1 MRKLIL
7 FAVSIALCSGISAQT
22 LAPPIDFESM
32 TITYTWNNF
41 DGGGTTVIP
50 NPQVSGINTSATV
63 GQMIKS
69 PGQVWGGS
77 FIEMT
82 NPIDFTTNKIFNMK
96 VYSPVAGAR
105 VLLKVENSTNG
116 GIFFEKEDTSTVANA
131 WEELTFDFT
140 AINTANSYQKIVLIW
155 ELGVMG
161 DGTANSTYLFD
172 DIELIAPV
180 LPPLTQIDLPV
191 TFEDPLVDYTM
202 SDFGNNV
209 STMIVDPTLPTN
221 MVMEVVKPITAPVWA
236 GTTISTTAGFA
247 SVIPLTLTETEMTV
261 RVWSPTAGT
270 PIRLKVENASNG
282 GETCETE
289 AVTTVAGAWETLT
302 FNFANE
308 AAGTATL
315 ANGITNG
322 WVFNM
327 ASIFFNF
334 GTDGA
339 TAGAQTY
346 YFDDVMFG
354 QPVVTLAQIDLPV
367 TFEDPL
373 VDYTMTD
380 FGGNTAT
387 VITDPVNPP
396 NLVSEVV
403 KDATAQLWAGTTV
416 STPNG
421 FANAIPFTASATIM
435 SVLVW
440 SPDAGIPIRLKA
452 EDNTN
457 GAISVETEAITTV
470 SGQWE
475 TLVFDFSN
483 EVVGTAALNLTNTYN
498 MASIFFD
505 FGTDGAT
512 NGSKTYYF
520 DDVMFGQP
528 PVTLAQIDLPVTFED
543 PLVDYT
549 MTDFGGNTA
558 TVITDPVNPPNLVS
572 EVVKDATAQ
581 LWAGT
586 TVSTPNGFANAIPF
600 TASATIMSVLVWS
613 PDAGIPIRLKAE
625 DNTNGAISVETEA
638 ITTVSGQWETLV
650 FDFSNEVVGTAALN
664 LTNTY
669 NMASIFFD
677 FGTDG
682 ATNGSKT
689 YYFDDVMF
697 GQPPVT
703 LAQIDL
709 PVTFEDPLVDYT
721 MSDFGNNVSTMIV
734 DPTLPTNM
742 VMEVVKPITAP
753 VWAGTTISTP
763 LGFASVIPFTA
774 TETKMSVRVWSPD
787 AGIPILLKAEDNT
800 NGAISVETET
810 MTTVA
815 GQWETLVFDFSNE
828 AAGTPALD
836 LTNTYDL
843 ASIFFNFGT
852 GGATAGSK
860 TYYFDD
866 VQMALP
872 CTTTTSSITETAL
885 DVYNAP
891 SGVTYTTSGIYNDT
905 ILNAAGCDSIITI
918 DLTMSFTGISE
929 YELGSIELYPNPST
943 EKITISVNEIYL
955 AYPIMIMDQAGRVV
969 IKSEVVAL
977 ETEIDITKLESGIYY
992 VKIGDL
998 KAEKLVKQ

>member
-77 FIEMT
+77 IIEMT

-270 PIRLKVENASNG
+270 PIRLKVENASNNT
-282 GETCETE
+282 ETCETE

-354 QPVVTLAQIDLPV
+354 QPV
-367 TFEDPL
+367 
-373 VDYTMTD
+373 
-380 FGGNTAT
+380 
-387 VITDPVNPP
+387 
-396 NLVSEVV
+396 
-403 KDATAQLWAGTTV
+403 
-416 STPNG
+416 
-421 FANAIPFTASATIM
+421 
-435 SVLVW
+435 
-440 SPDAGIPIRLKA
+440 
-452 EDNTN
+452 
-457 GAISVETEAITTV
+457 
-470 SGQWE
+470 
-475 TLVFDFSN
+475 
-483 EVVGTAALNLTNTYN
+483 
-498 MASIFFD
+498 
-505 FGTDGAT
+505 
-512 NGSKTYYF
+512 
-520 DDVMFGQP
+520 
-528 PVTLAQIDLPVTFED
+528 VTLAQIDLPVTFED

>member
-1 MRKLIL
+1 
-7 FAVSIALCSGISAQT
+7 
-22 LAPPIDFESM
+22 
-32 TITYTWNNF
+32 
-41 DGGGTTVIP
+41 
-50 NPQVSGINTSATV
+50 
-63 GQMIKS
+63 
-69 PGQVWGGS
+69 
-77 FIEMT
+77 
-82 NPIDFTTNKIFNMK
+82 
-96 VYSPVAGAR
+96 
-105 VLLKVENSTNG
+105 
-116 GIFFEKEDTSTVANA
+116 
-131 WEELTFDFT
+131 
-140 AINTANSYQKIVLIW
+140 
-155 ELGVMG
+155 
-161 DGTANSTYLFD
+161 
-172 DIELIAPV
+172 
-180 LPPLTQIDLPV
+180 
-191 TFEDPLVDYTM
+191 
-202 SDFGNNV
+202 
-209 STMIVDPTLPTN
+209 
-221 MVMEVVKPITAPVWA
+221 
-236 GTTISTTAGFA
+236 
-247 SVIPLTLTETEMTV
+247 MTV
-261 RVWSPTAGT
+261 SVWSPTAGT
-270 PIRLKVENASNG
+270 PIRLKVENASNNQ
-282 GETCETE
+282 ETCETE

-308 AAGTATL
+308 VAGSATL
-315 ANGITNG
+315 ANGISNG

-339 TAGAQTY
+339 TAGSQTY

-354 QPVVTLAQIDLPV
+354 QPV
-367 TFEDPL
+367 
-373 VDYTMTD
+373 
-380 FGGNTAT
+380 
-387 VITDPVNPP
+387 
-396 NLVSEVV
+396 
-403 KDATAQLWAGTTV
+403 
-416 STPNG
+416 
-421 FANAIPFTASATIM
+421 
-435 SVLVW
+435 
-440 SPDAGIPIRLKA
+440 
-452 EDNTN
+452 
-457 GAISVETEAITTV
+457 
-470 SGQWE
+470 
-475 TLVFDFSN
+475 
-483 EVVGTAALNLTNTYN
+483 
-498 MASIFFD
+498 
-505 FGTDGAT
+505 
-512 NGSKTYYF
+512 
-520 DDVMFGQP
+520 
-528 PVTLAQIDLPVTFED
+528 
-543 PLVDYT
+543 
-549 MTDFGGNTA
+549 
-558 TVITDPVNPPNLVS
+558 
-572 EVVKDATAQ
+572 
-581 LWAGT
+581 
-586 TVSTPNGFANAIPF
+586 
-600 TASATIMSVLVWS
+600 
-613 PDAGIPIRLKAE
+613 
-625 DNTNGAISVETEA
+625 
-638 ITTVSGQWETLV
+638 
-650 FDFSNEVVGTAALN
+650 
-664 LTNTY
+664 
-669 NMASIFFD
+669 
-677 FGTDG
+677 
-682 ATNGSKT
+682 
-689 YYFDDVMF
+689 
-697 GQPPVT
+697 VT

-852 GGATAGSK
+852 DGATAGSK

>member
-1 MRKLIL
+1 
-7 FAVSIALCSGISAQT
+7 
-22 LAPPIDFESM
+22 
-32 TITYTWNNF
+32 
-41 DGGGTTVIP
+41 
-50 NPQVSGINTSATV
+50 
-63 GQMIKS
+63 
-69 PGQVWGGS
+69 
-77 FIEMT
+77 
-82 NPIDFTTNKIFNMK
+82 
-96 VYSPVAGAR
+96 
-105 VLLKVENSTNG
+105 
-116 GIFFEKEDTSTVANA
+116 
-131 WEELTFDFT
+131 
-140 AINTANSYQKIVLIW
+140 
-155 ELGVMG
+155 
-161 DGTANSTYLFD
+161 
-172 DIELIAPV
+172 
-180 LPPLTQIDLPV
+180 
-191 TFEDPLVDYTM
+191 
-202 SDFGNNV
+202 
-209 STMIVDPTLPTN
+209 
-221 MVMEVVKPITAPVWA
+221 
-236 GTTISTTAGFA
+236 
-247 SVIPLTLTETEMTV
+247 
-261 RVWSPTAGT
+261 
-270 PIRLKVENASNG
+270 
-282 GETCETE
+282 
-289 AVTTVAGAWETLT
+289 
-302 FNFANE
+302 
-308 AAGTATL
+308 
-315 ANGITNG
+315 
-322 WVFNM
+322 M

>member
-1 MRKLIL
+1 MKTL
-7 FAVSIALCSGISAQT
+7 SI
-22 LAPPIDFESM
+22 
-32 TITYTWNNF
+32 ITFLLT
-41 DGGGTTVIP
+41 
-50 NPQVSGINTSATV
+50 
-63 GQMIKS
+63 
-69 PGQVWGGS
+69 S
-77 FIEMT
+77 FIGL
-82 NPIDFTTNKIFNMK
+82 
-96 VYSPVAGAR
+96 SQLA
-105 VLLKVENSTNG
+105 
-116 GIFFEKEDTSTVANA
+116 
-131 WEELTFDFT
+131 
-140 AINTANSYQKIVLIW
+140 
-155 ELGVMG
+155 
-161 DGTANSTYLFD
+161 
-172 DIELIAPV
+172 
-180 LPPLTQIDLPV
+180 QIDLPV

-209 STMIVDPTLPTN
+209 STMTVDPTLPTN

-270 PIRLKVENASNG
+270 PIRLKVENASNNT
-282 GETCETE
+282 ETCETE

-354 QPVVTLAQIDLPV
+354 QPVVILAQIDLPV

-373 VDYTMTD
+373 VDYTMT
-380 FGGNTAT
+380 
-387 VITDPVNPP
+387 
-396 NLVSEVV
+396 
-403 KDATAQLWAGTTV
+403 
-416 STPNG
+416 
-421 FANAIPFTASATIM
+421 
-435 SVLVW
+435 
-440 SPDAGIPIRLKA
+440 
-452 EDNTN
+452 
-457 GAISVETEAITTV
+457 
-470 SGQWE
+470 
-475 TLVFDFSN
+475 
-483 EVVGTAALNLTNTYN
+483 
-498 MASIFFD
+498 
-505 FGTDGAT
+505 
-512 NGSKTYYF
+512 
-520 DDVMFGQP
+520 
-528 PVTLAQIDLPVTFED
+528 
-543 PLVDYT
+543 
-549 MTDFGGNTA
+549 
-558 TVITDPVNPPNLVS
+558 
-572 EVVKDATAQ
+572 
-581 LWAGT
+581 
-586 TVSTPNGFANAIPF
+586 
-600 TASATIMSVLVWS
+600 
-613 PDAGIPIRLKAE
+613 
-625 DNTNGAISVETEA
+625 
-638 ITTVSGQWETLV
+638 
-650 FDFSNEVVGTAALN
+650 
-664 LTNTY
+664 
-669 NMASIFFD
+669 
-677 FGTDG
+677 
-682 ATNGSKT
+682 
-689 YYFDDVMF
+689 
-697 GQPPVT
+697 
-703 LAQIDL
+703 
-709 PVTFEDPLVDYT
+709 
-721 MSDFGNNVSTMIV
+721 DFGNNVSTMIV

-742 VMEVVKPITAP
+742 VMEVVKPLTAP
-753 VWAGTTISTP
+753 VWAGTTISTTA
-763 LGFASVIPFTA
+763 GFASVIPLTL
-774 TETKMSVRVWSPD
+774 TETEMTVRVWSPT
-787 AGIPILLKAEDNT
+787 AGTPIRLKVENASNNQET
-800 NGAISVETET
+800 CETEAI
-810 MTTVA
+810 TTVA
-815 GQWETLVFDFSNE
+815 GAWETLTFNFANE
-828 AAGTPALD
+828 AAGTATLA
-836 LTNTYDL
+836 NGISNGWVFNM

-852 GGATAGSK
+852 TGSTAGSK

>member
-77 FIEMT
+77 IIEMT

-270 PIRLKVENASNG
+270 PIRLKVENASNNT
-282 GETCETE
+282 ETCETE

-315 ANGITNG
+315 ANGISNG

-327 ASIFFNF
+327 
-334 GTDGA
+334 
-339 TAGAQTY
+339 
-346 YFDDVMFG
+346 
-354 QPVVTLAQIDLPV
+354 
-367 TFEDPL
+367 
-373 VDYTMTD
+373 
-380 FGGNTAT
+380 
-387 VITDPVNPP
+387 
-396 NLVSEVV
+396 
-403 KDATAQLWAGTTV
+403 
-416 STPNG
+416 
-421 FANAIPFTASATIM
+421 
-435 SVLVW
+435 
-440 SPDAGIPIRLKA
+440 
-452 EDNTN
+452 
-457 GAISVETEAITTV
+457 
-470 SGQWE
+470 
-475 TLVFDFSN
+475 
-483 EVVGTAALNLTNTYN
+483 
-498 MASIFFD
+498 
-505 FGTDGAT
+505 
-512 NGSKTYYF
+512 
-520 DDVMFGQP
+520 
-528 PVTLAQIDLPVTFED
+528 
-543 PLVDYT
+543 
-549 MTDFGGNTA
+549 
-558 TVITDPVNPPNLVS
+558 
-572 EVVKDATAQ
+572 
-581 LWAGT
+581 
-586 TVSTPNGFANAIPF
+586 
-600 TASATIMSVLVWS
+600 
-613 PDAGIPIRLKAE
+613 
-625 DNTNGAISVETEA
+625 
-638 ITTVSGQWETLV
+638 
-650 FDFSNEVVGTAALN
+650 
-664 LTNTY
+664 
-669 NMASIFFD
+669 
-677 FGTDG
+677 
-682 ATNGSKT
+682 
-689 YYFDDVMF
+689 
-697 GQPPVT
+697 
-703 LAQIDL
+703 
-709 PVTFEDPLVDYT
+709 
-721 MSDFGNNVSTMIV
+721 
-734 DPTLPTNM
+734 
-742 VMEVVKPITAP
+742 
-753 VWAGTTISTP
+753 
-763 LGFASVIPFTA
+763 
-774 TETKMSVRVWSPD
+774 
-787 AGIPILLKAEDNT
+787 
-800 NGAISVETET
+800 
-810 MTTVA
+810 
-815 GQWETLVFDFSNE
+815 
-828 AAGTPALD
+828 
-836 LTNTYDL
+836 

>member
-1 MRKLIL
+1 MKTL
-7 FAVSIALCSGISAQT
+7 SIITFLLTTFIGFSQT
-22 LAPPIDFESM
+22 LPEDFEASIV
-32 TITYTWNNF
+32 TSNFVDF
-41 DGGGTTVIP
+41 DGGVATVLP
-50 NPQVSGINTSATV
+50 NPQSSGINTSATV
-63 GQMIKS
+63 GQIIRNG
-69 PGQVWGGS
+69 GQIWAGS
-77 FIEMT
+77 KYTLASNLDFSTMT
-82 NPIDFTTNKIFNMK
+82 IITMK
-96 VYSPVAGAR
+96 VYTAAPVGTVVKFKLEGVGATE
-105 VLLKVENSTNG
+105 VDAV
-116 GIFFEKEDTSTVANA
+116 TSVSGA
-131 WEELTFDFT
+131 WEEITWDF
-140 AINTANSYQKIVLIW
+140 S
-155 ELGVMG
+155 
-161 DGTANSTYLFD
+161 GTANTYNTIALMFDFGNVGNGSATSTFLFD
-172 DIELIAPV
+172 DIEQSAPI
-180 LPPLTQIDLPV
+180 LAQIDLPV
-191 TFEDPLVDYTM
+191 TFEDPLVDYTVT
-202 SDFGNNV
+202 DFGNNV

-221 MVMEVVKPITAPVWA
+221 MVMEVVKPVTAPVWA

-270 PIRLKVENASNG
+270 PIRLKVENASNNQ
-282 GETCETE
+282 ETCETE

-387 VITDPVNPP
+387 VITDP
-396 NLVSEVV
+396 
-403 KDATAQLWAGTTV
+403 
-416 STPNG
+416 
-421 FANAIPFTASATIM
+421 I
-435 SVLVW
+435 
-440 SPDAGIPIRLKA
+440 
-452 EDNTN
+452 
-457 GAISVETEAITTV
+457 
-470 SGQWE
+470 
-475 TLVFDFSN
+475 
-483 EVVGTAALNLTNTYN
+483 
-498 MASIFFD
+498 
-505 FGTDGAT
+505 
-512 NGSKTYYF
+512 
-520 DDVMFGQP
+520 
-528 PVTLAQIDLPVTFED
+528 
-543 PLVDYT
+543 
-549 MTDFGGNTA
+549 
-558 TVITDPVNPPNLVS
+558 NPPNLVS

-852 GGATAGSK
+852 DGATAGSK

>member
-77 FIEMT
+77 IIEMT

-180 LPPLTQIDLPV
+180 LPPLT
-191 TFEDPLVDYTM
+191 
-202 SDFGNNV
+202 
-209 STMIVDPTLPTN
+209 
-221 MVMEVVKPITAPVWA
+221 
-236 GTTISTTAGFA
+236 
-247 SVIPLTLTETEMTV
+247 
-261 RVWSPTAGT
+261 
-270 PIRLKVENASNG
+270 
-282 GETCETE
+282 
-289 AVTTVAGAWETLT
+289 
-302 FNFANE
+302 
-308 AAGTATL
+308 
-315 ANGITNG
+315 
-322 WVFNM
+322 
-327 ASIFFNF
+327 
-334 GTDGA
+334 
-339 TAGAQTY
+339 
-346 YFDDVMFG
+346 
-354 QPVVTLAQIDLPV
+354 
-367 TFEDPL
+367 
-373 VDYTMTD
+373 
-380 FGGNTAT
+380 
-387 VITDPVNPP
+387 
-396 NLVSEVV
+396 
-403 KDATAQLWAGTTV
+403 
-416 STPNG
+416 
-421 FANAIPFTASATIM
+421 
-435 SVLVW
+435 
-440 SPDAGIPIRLKA
+440 
-452 EDNTN
+452 
-457 GAISVETEAITTV
+457 
-470 SGQWE
+470 
-475 TLVFDFSN
+475 
-483 EVVGTAALNLTNTYN
+483 
-498 MASIFFD
+498 
-505 FGTDGAT
+505 
-512 NGSKTYYF
+512 
-520 DDVMFGQP
+520 
-528 PVTLAQIDLPVTFED
+528 
-543 PLVDYT
+543 
-549 MTDFGGNTA
+549 
-558 TVITDPVNPPNLVS
+558 
-572 EVVKDATAQ
+572 
-581 LWAGT
+581 
-586 TVSTPNGFANAIPF
+586 
-600 TASATIMSVLVWS
+600 
-613 PDAGIPIRLKAE
+613 
-625 DNTNGAISVETEA
+625 
-638 ITTVSGQWETLV
+638 
-650 FDFSNEVVGTAALN
+650 
-664 LTNTY
+664 
-669 NMASIFFD
+669 
-677 FGTDG
+677 
-682 ATNGSKT
+682 
-689 YYFDDVMF
+689 
-697 GQPPVT
+697 
-703 LAQIDL
+703 QIDL

>member
-1 MRKLIL
+1 
-7 FAVSIALCSGISAQT
+7 
-22 LAPPIDFESM
+22 
-32 TITYTWNNF
+32 
-41 DGGGTTVIP
+41 
-50 NPQVSGINTSATV
+50 
-63 GQMIKS
+63 
-69 PGQVWGGS
+69 
-77 FIEMT
+77 
-82 NPIDFTTNKIFNMK
+82 
-96 VYSPVAGAR
+96 
-105 VLLKVENSTNG
+105 
-116 GIFFEKEDTSTVANA
+116 
-131 WEELTFDFT
+131 
-140 AINTANSYQKIVLIW
+140 
-155 ELGVMG
+155 
-161 DGTANSTYLFD
+161 
-172 DIELIAPV
+172 
-180 LPPLTQIDLPV
+180 
-191 TFEDPLVDYTM
+191 
-202 SDFGNNV
+202 
-209 STMIVDPTLPTN
+209 
-221 MVMEVVKPITAPVWA
+221 
-236 GTTISTTAGFA
+236 
-247 SVIPLTLTETEMTV
+247 MTV

-354 QPVVTLAQIDLPV
+354 QPV
-367 TFEDPL
+367 
-373 VDYTMTD
+373 
-380 FGGNTAT
+380 
-387 VITDPVNPP
+387 
-396 NLVSEVV
+396 
-403 KDATAQLWAGTTV
+403 
-416 STPNG
+416 
-421 FANAIPFTASATIM
+421 
-435 SVLVW
+435 
-440 SPDAGIPIRLKA
+440 
-452 EDNTN
+452 
-457 GAISVETEAITTV
+457 
-470 SGQWE
+470 
-475 TLVFDFSN
+475 
-483 EVVGTAALNLTNTYN
+483 
-498 MASIFFD
+498 
-505 FGTDGAT
+505 
-512 NGSKTYYF
+512 
-520 DDVMFGQP
+520 
-528 PVTLAQIDLPVTFED
+528 
-543 PLVDYT
+543 
-549 MTDFGGNTA
+549 
-558 TVITDPVNPPNLVS
+558 
-572 EVVKDATAQ
+572 
-581 LWAGT
+581 
-586 TVSTPNGFANAIPF
+586 
-600 TASATIMSVLVWS
+600 
-613 PDAGIPIRLKAE
+613 
-625 DNTNGAISVETEA
+625 
-638 ITTVSGQWETLV
+638 
-650 FDFSNEVVGTAALN
+650 
-664 LTNTY
+664 
-669 NMASIFFD
+669 
-677 FGTDG
+677 
-682 ATNGSKT
+682 
-689 YYFDDVMF
+689 
-697 GQPPVT
+697 VT

-852 GGATAGSK
+852 DGATAGSK

>member
-1 MRKLIL
+1 
-7 FAVSIALCSGISAQT
+7 
-22 LAPPIDFESM
+22 
-32 TITYTWNNF
+32 
-41 DGGGTTVIP
+41 
-50 NPQVSGINTSATV
+50 
-63 GQMIKS
+63 
-69 PGQVWGGS
+69 
-77 FIEMT
+77 
-82 NPIDFTTNKIFNMK
+82 
-96 VYSPVAGAR
+96 
-105 VLLKVENSTNG
+105 
-116 GIFFEKEDTSTVANA
+116 
-131 WEELTFDFT
+131 
-140 AINTANSYQKIVLIW
+140 
-155 ELGVMG
+155 
-161 DGTANSTYLFD
+161 
-172 DIELIAPV
+172 
-180 LPPLTQIDLPV
+180 
-191 TFEDPLVDYTM
+191 
-202 SDFGNNV
+202 
-209 STMIVDPTLPTN
+209 
-221 MVMEVVKPITAPVWA
+221 
-236 GTTISTTAGFA
+236 
-247 SVIPLTLTETEMTV
+247 MTV

-270 PIRLKVENASNG
+270 PIRLKVENASNNT
-282 GETCETE
+282 ETCETE

-315 ANGITNG
+315 ASGITNG

-354 QPVVTLAQIDLPV
+354 QPV
-367 TFEDPL
+367 
-373 VDYTMTD
+373 
-380 FGGNTAT
+380 
-387 VITDPVNPP
+387 
-396 NLVSEVV
+396 
-403 KDATAQLWAGTTV
+403 
-416 STPNG
+416 
-421 FANAIPFTASATIM
+421 
-435 SVLVW
+435 
-440 SPDAGIPIRLKA
+440 
-452 EDNTN
+452 
-457 GAISVETEAITTV
+457 
-470 SGQWE
+470 
-475 TLVFDFSN
+475 
-483 EVVGTAALNLTNTYN
+483 
-498 MASIFFD
+498 
-505 FGTDGAT
+505 
-512 NGSKTYYF
+512 
-520 DDVMFGQP
+520 
-528 PVTLAQIDLPVTFED
+528 
-543 PLVDYT
+543 
-549 MTDFGGNTA
+549 
-558 TVITDPVNPPNLVS
+558 
-572 EVVKDATAQ
+572 
-581 LWAGT
+581 
-586 TVSTPNGFANAIPF
+586 
-600 TASATIMSVLVWS
+600 
-613 PDAGIPIRLKAE
+613 
-625 DNTNGAISVETEA
+625 
-638 ITTVSGQWETLV
+638 
-650 FDFSNEVVGTAALN
+650 
-664 LTNTY
+664 
-669 NMASIFFD
+669 
-677 FGTDG
+677 
-682 ATNGSKT
+682 
-689 YYFDDVMF
+689 
-697 GQPPVT
+697 VT

-852 GGATAGSK
+852 DGATAGSK

>member
-7 FAVSIALCSGISAQT
+7 FAVSIALCGSISAQT

-32 TITYTWNNF
+32 TITYTWTDF

-77 FIEMT
+77 TIEMT
-82 NPIDFTTNKIFNMK
+82 NPIDFTTNKIFKMK
-96 VYSPVAGAR
+96 VYSPFAGAR

-140 AINTANSYQKIVLIW
+140 AINTADSYQKIVLIW

-202 SDFGNNV
+202 TDFGGNTATVITDPVNPPNLV
-209 STMIVDPTLPTN
+209 S
-221 MVMEVVKPITAPVWA
+221 EVVKDATAQLWA
-236 GTTISTTAGFA
+236 GTTVSTPLGFA
-247 SVIPLTLTETEMTV
+247 NPIPFTVSATTMSV
-261 RVWSPTAGT
+261 RVWSPDAGI
-270 PIRLKVENASNG
+270 PIRLKAEDHTNPTISV
-282 GETCETE
+282 ETE
-289 AVTTVAGAWETLT
+289 TMTTVAGQWETLV
-302 FNFANE
+302 FDFSNE
-308 AAGTATL
+308 VVGTAAINV
-315 ANGITNG
+315 ANTYD
-322 WVFNM
+322 M
-327 ASIFFNF
+327 ASIFFDF

-339 TAGAQTY
+339 TNGTKTY

-354 QPVVTLAQIDLPV
+354 QGVVTLAQIDLPV

-416 STPNG
+416 STPLG
-421 FANAIPFTASATIM
+421 FANPIPFTVSATTM

-452 EDNTN
+452 EDHTN
-457 GAISVETEAITTV
+457 PTISVETETMTTV
-470 SGQWE
+470 AGQWE

-483 EVVGTAALNLTNTYN
+483 EAAGTAVLNVANTYD

-512 NGSKTYYF
+512 NGTKTYYF

-528 PVTLAQIDLPVTFED
+528 AVTLAQIDLPVTFED

-586 TVSTPNGFANAIPF
+586 TVSTPLGFANPIPF
-600 TASATIMSVLVWS
+600 TVSATTMSVLVWS

-625 DNTNGAISVETEA
+625 DHTN
-638 ITTVSGQWETLV
+638 
-650 FDFSNEVVGTAALN
+650 
-664 LTNTY
+664 
-669 NMASIFFD
+669 
-677 FGTDG
+677 
-682 ATNGSKT
+682 
-689 YYFDDVMF
+689 
-697 GQPPVT
+697 
-703 LAQIDL
+703 
-709 PVTFEDPLVDYT
+709 
-721 MSDFGNNVSTMIV
+721 
-734 DPTLPTNM
+734 PT
-742 VMEVVKPITAP
+742 
-753 VWAGTTISTP
+753 
-763 LGFASVIPFTA
+763 
-774 TETKMSVRVWSPD
+774 
-787 AGIPILLKAEDNT
+787 
-800 NGAISVETET
+800 ISVETET

-828 AAGTPALD
+828 AAGTAVLNVANTYDMASIFFDFGTDGATNGTKTYYFDDVMFGQPAVPLAQID
-836 LTNTYDL
+836 LAVTFEDPLVDYTMTDFGGNTATVITDPVNPPNLVSEVVKDATAQLWAGTTVSTSLGFANAIPFTATETKMSVSVWSPDAGIPIRLKAEDHTNPTISVETETMTTVAGQWETLVFDFSNEATGTAALNITNTYDM
-843 ASIFFNFGT
+843 ASIFFDFGT
-852 GGATAGSK
+852 DGATNGTK

-872 CTTTTSSITETAL
+872 CTTTTSSITETGV
-885 DVYNAP
+885 DVYTGP
-891 SGVTYTTSGIYNDT
+891 SGATYTTSGIHHDT
-905 ILNAAGCDSIITI
+905 IPNAEGCDSIIEI
-918 DLTMSFTGISE
+918 DLTLSFTGIKE
-929 YELGSIELYPNPST
+929 YQLGSIELYPNPAT
-943 EKITISVNEIYL
+943 ESITISVNELFL

-969 IKSEVVAL
+969 IKSEVVEL

-998 KAEKLVKQ
+998 KAEILVKQ